1 MQIRTVQ
8 HGQIACERYAAV
20 GRLDVFGVDRGQFI
34 DQQGFQPR
42 GHSAK
47 KESEEGV
54 LMWRVF

>member
-34 DQQGFQPR
+34 DQQGFQPTGAR
-42 GHSAK
+42 CEKG
-47 KESEEGV
+47 E
-54 LMWRVF
+54 